1 MTFCW
6 SYSMPRYVQAAVSGI
21 SERTLTRWNGFLRD
35 VASTWLLRNPIR
47 LGGRGLVYMFLIE
60 IK

>member
-1 MTFCW
+1 ML
-6 SYSMPRYVQAAVSGI
+6 RYVQAAVSDI

>member
-1 MTFCW
+1 
-6 SYSMPRYVQAAVSGI
+6 MPRYVQAAVSGI